1 MKNNDSSKWVVG
13 FGVIT
18 VIVGY
23 DSEYADMD
31 NPRGAR
37 FGERWF
43 IQAEDELG
51 YRRQFGGMYKTRQAA
66 EQSYLAFA
74 PPVEFWDEVEPCYGS
89 EAYARN
95 WREYEANQIARER
108 EEDFQREM
116 FGF

>member
-1 MKNNDSSKWVVG
+1 MNDTHKWTVSFVILTVV
-13 FGVIT
+13 
-18 VIVGY
+18 VGY
-23 DSEYADMD
+23 DSECADMD

-51 YRRQFGGMYKTRQAA
+51 YRYQFGGLYRTREAA
-66 EQSYLAFA
+66 ERSYLMYA
-74 PPVEFWDEVEPCYGS
+74 PAVELWDEVEPCYGS

-95 WREYEANQIARER
+95 WREYEANQIVRER
-108 EEDFQREM
+108 EEDYQRER